1 MKKII
6 ITLVSALIIS
16 CFAACGGTAD
26 TSAPQDDFS
35 IPSVEIKQGGFNDDS
50 SAASNAAGEQ
60 DESKEST
67 DAEEIVEE
75 GRQETENVDNGD
87 SGNEDVLD

>member
-16 CFAACGGTAD
+16 CFAACGTAD

-60 DESKEST
+60 DESSEST
-67 DAEEIVEE
+67 DAEENVEE
-75 GRQETENVDNGD
+75 GQQETENVDNGD